1 MAESLLVRKGGGGA
15 KITGV
20 ETTLVV
26 DTSETITSGD
36 FVSAKPG
43 NNIYTI
49 NTISKSYGGMAVVV
63 YDVSKERSLVC
74 AVQSSNMFLIDN
86 KFNTITTGSY
96 PRVGDD
102 YPIQLDN
109 SYFGGSY
116 NSGSDTAVVWTFS
129 IDNDTINPTR
139 SISHANFSNV
149 TIHNKVSIIPGHFF
163 PFWSQSS
170 SFTGERYSFS
180 HNSPPVRRSS
190 GVESGPGSQTMGKL
204 GETIRTSH
212 GIGYFV
218 ILNQAGTGFT
228 INGYQMSNIN
238 ISSQF
243 NNQVNIFSAAA
254 SGDINTNVL
263 QKVVQGN
270 INSFILFYV
279 STANQLKAIHYSQ
292 FENWNVSNPVN
303 TGSLNPST
311 TYTIS
316 TNVVIPSGT
325 TGLTTVTIDAKKI
338 DQKTILI
345 AWIGT
350 NQTGVMVKV
359 IGHNQTNIPNALS
372 NGNDTTTPPTFISA
386 GTNIRAVAIKI
397 IDDTTAALFL
407 TTTSNTQIIKVI
419 KMIDKVFKTKNGQ
432 ILGVAKN
439 SATAGQ
445 TATILIPE

>member
-325 TGLTTVTIDAKKI
+325 TGLTTVTIDAKK
-338 DQKTILI
+338 
-345 AWIGT
+345 
-350 NQTGVMVKV
+350 
-359 IGHNQTNIPNALS
+359 
-372 NGNDTTTPPTFISA
+372 
-386 GTNIRAVAIKI
+386 
-397 IDDTTAALFL
+397 
-407 TTTSNTQIIKVI
+407 
-419 KMIDKVFKTKNGQ
+419 
-432 ILGVAKN
+432 
-439 SATAGQ
+439 
-445 TATILIPE
+445 